1 MKTKIMAD
9 FQICISVHLKLWRVG
24 ARERKSYPFL
34 TFILFEENF
43 FNICVL
49 PQCIVYWKIF
59 QKIHVLLYIKKTL
72 IMQIFWNKILI
83 KLYIEMAKGN
93 VQEMKVIGLSV
104 RLKTDGILATKIFQ
118 QKLRYF
124 ITNLVSPQNVVL
136 EKSERDIGINTLL
149 VHFCIQTLLL
159 EFSILKSRNS

>member
-1 MKTKIMAD
+1 
-9 FQICISVHLKLWRVG
+9 
-24 ARERKSYPFL
+24 
-34 TFILFEENF
+34 
-43 FNICVL
+43 
-49 PQCIVYWKIF
+49 
-59 QKIHVLLYIKKTL
+59 
-72 IMQIFWNKILI
+72 
-83 KLYIEMAKGN
+83 MAKGN

-136 EKSERDIGINTLL
+136 EKSERDIGIYTLL